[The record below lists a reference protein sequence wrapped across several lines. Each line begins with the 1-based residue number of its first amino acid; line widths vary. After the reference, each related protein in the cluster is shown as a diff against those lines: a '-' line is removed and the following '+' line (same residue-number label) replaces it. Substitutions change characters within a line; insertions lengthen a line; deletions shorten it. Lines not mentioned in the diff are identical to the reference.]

1 MNLNPEFE
9 RQLWLEFP
17 RSRLVGVPLVLGV
30 VLTLAY
36 FLDDYRFAA
45 VGAKTSYGLFLLIV
59 SWWGARQAVDS
70 VLDEQRNRT
79 WDTQRLSA
87 LGPWSMVWGKLFGST
102 LVVWYGAFVCLAVF
116 GLSTPNPANL
126 PWFFSHALVG
136 GLALQNFSFLLSLLA
151 LRKGQG
157 NGGGIIVLATL
168 IALSF
173 GPWMMRAAI
182 EIGVNIA
189 ETVEW
194 YGLSMPVQAVS
205 LSALCVALFWC
216 GVGNYRLMAQELR
229 LRSPPWAWL
238 AFALFLSL
246 YLAGFVPTPP
256 ALGPAVCLVGFGVCL
271 TLTYLDL
278 LAELNEPMRF
288 KRLLTYVT
296 QRDWRRAGEEL
307 PPWCVTLALAAVFSL
322 PLSVLLDYP
331 NRSDGPWHAY
341 PSSMLLLTLRDIGI
355 FLLFSYGKN
364 PRRALVASLLCAV
377 LLYGVIPGIFEAAH
391 LPGLAAVFFPLRAD
405 SAVVAFVCAG
415 AQTFIALGLAYTRWR
430 GQVYRQAG
438 FVGWVLEE

>member
-1 MNLNPEFE
+1 V
-9 RQLWLEFP
+9 
-17 RSRLVGVPLVLGV
+17 S
-30 VLTLAY
+30 
-36 FLDDYRFAA
+36 
-45 VGAKTSYGLFLLIV
+45 AKTSYGLFLLIV

-87 LGPWSMVWGKLFGST
+87 LGPWAMVWGKLFGST
-102 LVVWYGAFVCLAVF
+102 LVVWYGALLCLAVF
-116 GLSTPNPANL
+116 GLSTQNATTL
-126 PWFFSHALVG
+126 PWFFSHALIG
-136 GLALQNFSFLLSLLA
+136 GLALQSFSFLLSLLA

-157 NGGGIIVLATL
+157 NGGGIIGLATL

-173 GPWMMRAAI
+173 GPWMMGSSM
-182 EIGVNIA
+182 EPGVSLSSRGSQ
-189 ETVEW
+189 TLEW
-194 YGLSMPVQAVS
+194 YGLPMSVQAAS

-229 LRSPPWAWL
+229 LRGLPWVWL
-238 AFALFLSL
+238 MFALFLSV
-246 YLAGFVPTPP
+246 YLSGFIPP
-256 ALGPAVCLVGFGVCL
+256 PPKHGTGFFSVGFGVCL

-278 LAELNEPMRF
+278 LAELNDPMRF

-307 PPWCVTLALAAVFSL
+307 PPWCVSLALAAVFSL
-322 PLSVLLDYP
+322 PLSVILDYP

-341 PSSMLLLTLRDIGI
+341 PSSMLLLALRDIGI

-364 PRRALVASLLCAV
+364 PRRALMTSLLCAV

-391 LPGLAAVFFPLRAD
+391 LPSLAAAFFPLRAD
-405 SAVVAFVCAG
+405 SAAFAFVCAG
-415 AQTFIALGLAYTRWR
+415 TQALITLALAYTRWR
-430 GQVYRQAG
+430 DHVYRQTG
-438 FVGWVLEE
+438 GVGLAS

>member
-17 RSRLVGVPLVLGV
+17 RSRLIGVPLVLGV

-36 FLDDYRFAA
+36 FLDDYHFAA
-45 VGAKTSYGLFLLIV
+45 VSAKTSYGLFLLIV

-87 LGPWSMVWGKLFGST
+87 LGPWAMVWGKLFGST
-102 LVVWYGAFVCLAVF
+102 LVVWYAALACLAVY
-116 GLSTPNPANL
+116 GLSMPNAAAL
-126 PWFFSHALVG
+126 PWFFGHALVG
-136 GLALQNFSFLLSLLA
+136 GLALQNFGFLLSLLA

-157 NGGGIIVLATL
+157 NGGGIIVLITL

-173 GPWMMRAAI
+173 GPWMMRASI
-182 EIGVNIA
+182 EAGVNIA
-189 ETVEW
+189 QTVEW
-194 YGLSMPVQAVS
+194 YGWPLSAQAVS

-216 GVGNYRLMAQELR
+216 GIGNYRLMAQELR
-229 LRSPPWAWL
+229 LRGWPWAWL
-238 AFALFLSL
+238 AFALFLSI
-246 YLAGFVPTPP
+246 YLAGFVPPP
-256 ALGPAVCLVGFGVCL
+256 STYGTGFFSAGFAVCL

-307 PPWCVTLALAAVFSL
+307 PPWCVSLALAAVFCL
-322 PLSVLLDYP
+322 LLSVFLDYP
-331 NRSDGPWHAY
+331 GRADEPFHAY
-341 PSSMLLLTLRDIGI
+341 PSSMLLLALRDIGI

-364 PRRALVASLLCAV
+364 PRRALMAALLSAV

-405 SAVVAFVCAG
+405 MAGFAFVCAG
-415 AQTFIALGLAYTRWR
+415 VQALIALGLAYLRWR
-430 GQVYRQAG
+430 DQVYRQTG
-438 FVGWVLEE
+438 VFGLGS